1 MSTKSTNCDKIESP
15 GGKNQPTSK
24 PSSPSYSPTWAFTA
38 KPKAKAKAKAHSL
51 SRADYQRLIAAV
63 ATREI
68 AAPKSSGQAVAS
80 ATAMA
85 AAGTGA
91 GAAAAAAALALA
103 GMSAAAKQ
111 QELQQTI
118 EELRERERVAEAS
131 EGEMERT
138 IRKLENDVGL
148 ARARLRQ
155 AELPA
160 ELKYKDCAAA
170 LQSCEKL
177 NKRLIREVA
186 AATHE
191 AWMNDY
197 YQTYLEGRL
206 KVYEQSEQQPENE
219 QPPPKRARHE
229 SFR

>member
-38 KPKAKAKAKAHSL
+38 KPKAKAKAHSL

-91 GAAAAAAALALA
+91 GAAAAAALALA

-111 QELQQTI
+111 QELQQTV
-118 EELRERERVAEAS
+118 EELRERERGAEARAS
-131 EGEMERT
+131 EMQGT